1 MFVETPET
9 SDEKLVRSQMEA
21 QSGLCTKGVV
31 SARNFVAV
39 GLGVEVAL
47 SCVETEVG
55 VVNVICP
62 RWDVKWSAG
71 SACGEI
77 YTLSWWI
84 SRWTSRWICICCV
97 HLARLE
103 YERRRIWPRPWY
115 WGAQNSI
122 GPALEYIG
130 KLTLLELTT
139 QVRILEKQSIF
150 ESADFANYSGL
161 VMPSSCWCF

>member
-21 QSGLCTKGVV
+21 HSSLCTKGVM
-31 SARNFVAV
+31 STRSFVAV

-55 VVNVICP
+55 VVEVICS

-77 YTLSWWI
+77 YTLCLSGYLD
-84 SRWTSRWICICCV
+84 V
-97 HLARLE
+97 HLDG
-103 YERRRIWPRPWY
+103 Y
-115 WGAQNSI
+115 
-122 GPALEYIG
+122 
-130 KLTLLELTT
+130 
-139 QVRILEKQSIF
+139 V
-150 ESADFANYSGL
+150 FA
-161 VMPSSCWCF
+161 VHI